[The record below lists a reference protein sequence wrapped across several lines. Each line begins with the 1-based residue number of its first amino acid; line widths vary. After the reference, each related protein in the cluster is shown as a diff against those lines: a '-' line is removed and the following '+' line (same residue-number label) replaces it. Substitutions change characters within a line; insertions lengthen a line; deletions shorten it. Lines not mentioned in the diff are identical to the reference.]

1 MPDRSLKPSVPMDAS
16 ETTIGV
22 PVLWVMLAVMVGVAL
37 GLLHRYLPIEKMASK
52 AGSSLRIRL
61 VAWLAALVLASFLII
76 TFFYIWTEF
85 ASGITE

>member
-1 MPDRSLKPSVPMDAS
+1 
-16 ETTIGV
+16 
-22 PVLWVMLAVMVGVAL
+22 MLAVMGGVAL
-37 GLLHRYLPIEKMASK
+37 GLPTDTSIEKMASK

-85 ASGITE
+85 ASGITD